1 MNADNTVT
9 ALSAANF
16 ATAIGAGHVYSD
28 SMKVSA
34 GILRTKVTTVTTFPY
49 SVQIF
54 SSAGKNITDAVSD
67 SVGLSGGF
75 YNVYVYSVD
84 ALSAASIKII
94 Y

>member
-1 MNADNTVT
+1 MV
-9 ALSAANF
+9 
-16 ATAIGAGHVYSD
+16 
-28 SMKVSA
+28 
-34 GILRTKVTTVTTFPY
+34 
-49 SVQIF
+49 
-54 SSAGKNITDAVSD
+54 KNITDAVSD